1 MDGID
6 LTRRRGGV
14 TGGRMGLAEG
24 DARVNGEEDWG
35 CGLEEQD
42 WVGGEVGTVVSS
54 SSGSDQRWEG
64 PLSANWRPL

>member
-1 MDGID
+1 
-6 LTRRRGGV
+6 
-14 TGGRMGLAEG
+14 MGLAEG

-42 WVGGEVGTVVSS
+42 WVGGEIGTVVSS